1 MYLNI
6 IFDEVYGIFLA
17 QLEVLF
23 YLEWG
28 RFGVIGVGLLGSHFL
43 KSARAQS
50 GGIVCEM

>member
-17 QLEVLF
+17 HLEVLF

-28 RFGVIGVGLLGSHFL
+28 RFGVVGVGLLCSHFL